1 MSKNTKSVEFSAYEE
16 GNQETPSISE
26 EERQH
31 YIAEAAYYRALERGL
46 SEGYEQEDWLA
57 AEQEISSLYPSIH

>member
-1 MSKNTKSVEFSAYEE
+1 MSKNIKSVEFSAYEE

-57 AEQEISSLYPSIH
+57 AEEEISSLYPSMH